1 MKIVIVGCSGFIG
14 TQLKQFFEDSG
25 HEVVPLKVRGESSVG
40 VLVDSIQGTD
50 ILINLAGLS
59 IFGRWSKSYKE
70 GLYNSRI
77 QTTKKLID
85 AIEACEHKPKRFI
98 STSAVGIYKND
109 ILCDEKSSELSD
121 AYLGHVCMDWERE
134 ALKAEDLGVSTIIFR
149 FGVIVGR
156 EGGMIGKMWRPF
168 SLGLGGKIGS
178 GEQSLS
184 WIHIEDLCQAYR
196 MGIDDRS
203 MKGIYNLCSP
213 ESTTNIELTKT
224 LGALMHRPTF
234 FNIPTWMLR
243 LALSEGAD
251 VMLSG
256 QKAYPKALLEHGF
269 EFKYP
274 TIKEALGSFF

>member
-14 TQLKQFFEDSG
+14 TQLKQFFEYLG
-25 HEVVPLKVRGESSVG
+25 HEVLPLKVREESSIG
-40 VLVDSIQGTD
+40 TLADFIQGTN

-85 AIEACEHKPKRFI
+85 AIEACVNKPKTFI
-98 STSAVGIYKND
+98 STSAVGIYKNET
-109 ILCDEKSSELSD
+109 LCDEKSSELSD
-121 AYLGHVCMDWERE
+121 SYLGHICMDWEKE
-134 ALKAEDLGVSTIIFR
+134 ALKAEDFGVSTVIFR
-149 FGVIVGR
+149 FGVIVGK
-156 EGGMIGKMWRPF
+156 EGGMIQKMWLPF

-196 MGIDDRS
+196 MGIEDRS
-203 MKGIYNLCSP
+203 MRGIYNLSSP
-213 ESTTNIELTKT
+213 QSTTNIELTKT

-234 FNIPTWMLR
+234 FNVPAWALR
-243 LALSEGAD
+243 LALREGAD

-269 EFKYP
+269 SFKYP
-274 TIKEALGSFF
+274 TIKEALGSLF